1 MRLFQRL
8 RLPDP
13 EIVEVAVFAHTAE
26 FDFGLGGVGD
36 AGGLEEGGGFAV
48 DASAQ
53 GGAHEGV

>member
-8 RLPDP
+8 RFPDL
-13 EIVEVAVFAHTAE
+13 EIVEESVFTHSAE
-26 FDFGLGGVGD
+26 FDFGLGGEGD

-48 DASAQ
+48 DAGAQ

>member
-1 MRLFQRL
+1 
-8 RLPDP
+8 
-13 EIVEVAVFAHTAE
+13 
-26 FDFGLGGVGD
+26 VGD